1 MNNTDPRIDTY
12 IIKSAPFAIP
22 VLDYLRA
29 IVHAACP
36 EVEETMKWSFP
47 HFLYKGSILC
57 SMASF
62 KQHCAFGFWLASRLT
77 DPDKLLAGEGER
89 TSMGHLGRITSI
101 DTLPSEEKLIGF
113 IAEAM
118 YLIDQGVKVKNAG
131 GSTGEKQPL
140 VVPDYF
146 IRALEQSPEAVRN
159 FAKFSNSGRK
169 EYVEWIE
176 GAKTE
181 TTRQRRI
188 VSAVEW
194 IEEGKTRNWKY

>member
-1 MNNTDPRIDTY
+1 MNKTDPRIDAY
-12 IIKSAPFAIP
+12 ITKSAPFAIP

-36 EVEETMKWSFP
+36 QVEETMKWSFP

-113 IAEAM
+113 ITEAM
-118 YLIDQGVKVKNAG
+118 YLIDQGVKVRNAG
-131 GSTGEKQPL
+131 GNTGEKQPL

-146 IRALEQSPEAVRN
+146 MRALEQSPDAVRN

-194 IEEGKTRNWKY
+194 IGEGKTRNWKY

>member
-1 MNNTDPRIDTY
+1 MSKTDPRVDAY
-12 IIKSAPFAIP
+12 IIKSAPFAIQ

-47 HFLYKGSILC
+47 HFMYKGNILC

-77 DPDKLLAGEGER
+77 DPDKLLAAEGER
-89 TSMGHLGRITSI
+89 TSMGHLGKIRSI
-101 DTLPSEEKLIGF
+101 ESLPSEDKLVGF
-113 IAEAM
+113 ISEAM
-118 YLIDQGVKVKNAG
+118 LLIDQGVKVKNAG
-131 GSTGEKQPL
+131 GSSGEKTPL
-140 VVPDYF
+140 VVPDYLL
-146 IRALEQSPEAVRN
+146 RALEQNLLAQRN
-159 FAKFSNSGRK
+159 FNKFSNSNKK

-181 TTRQRRI
+181 TTRTRRI
-188 VSAVEW
+188 ATAVEW